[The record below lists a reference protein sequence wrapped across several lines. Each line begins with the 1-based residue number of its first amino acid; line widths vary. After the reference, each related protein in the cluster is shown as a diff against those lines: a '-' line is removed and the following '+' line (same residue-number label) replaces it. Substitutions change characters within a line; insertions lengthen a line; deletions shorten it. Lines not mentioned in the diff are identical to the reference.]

1 MPYKTRLLSLVQKQR
16 NNIERVAKI
25 KPEIKHILQYAY
37 PSKTLPVNKPK
48 SRRLIN
54 RLSNNARFF
63 LEDLYNKNVAR
74 KINKNYEGNTYS
86 EQHIPNKQLDEID
99 KQVRYVVSK
108 NSNINGNYFKKHP
121 NDTIRLAVR
130 QEEVQPN
137 LYGKIYGTPTML
149 DKFTPNGQIETTL
162 GSYPVK
168 VYRDGYTVEDVYDFN
183 SHQGAY
189 KGSNSLY
196 AKIRRFAG
204 KYGHTDKD
212 SNNSKIKFK
221 IQRKVNHW

>member
-1 MPYKTRLLSLVQKQR
+1 MPYKNKLLSLVQKQR
-16 NNIERVAKI
+16 NDVANVTRI
-25 KPEIKHILQYAY
+25 KPEVKRALQHLY
-37 PSKTLPVNKPK
+37 PSKTLPVSK
-48 SRRLIN
+48 SKTRKLYNIF
-54 RLSNNARFF
+54 SNNGRFF
-63 LEDLYNKNVAR
+63 LEDLYNKNVAKR
-74 KINKNYEGNTYS
+74 INKNYEGNTYS

-99 KQVRYVVSK
+99 KQVRYVASK
-108 NSNINGNYFKKHP
+108 NSKINGAYFKKHP

-130 QEEVQPN
+130 QEEVQSN
-137 LYGKIYGTPTML
+137 LYGKTYGKPTIL
-149 DKFTPNGQIETTL
+149 DKFTPNGQVETTL

-168 VYRDGYTVEDVYDFN
+168 VYKDGYTVEDVYDFN

-189 KGSNSLY
+189 KGNNSPY

-221 IQRKVNHW
+221 IRRKVNHW